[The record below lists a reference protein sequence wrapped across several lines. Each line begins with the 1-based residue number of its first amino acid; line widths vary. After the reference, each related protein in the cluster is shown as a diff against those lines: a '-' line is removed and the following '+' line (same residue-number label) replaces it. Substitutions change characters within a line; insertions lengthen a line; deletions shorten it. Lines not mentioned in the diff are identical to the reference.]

1 MSKNEYNKKL
11 LINLIVGIGLFVI
24 GLTMAIIGFIG
35 FSRMLALPEESRSM
49 VRTIV
54 FFFLGFLGLPPFFIG
69 MFKSINNGF
78 TLARSKT
85 DEKDAVVAEKDRE
98 VLQETI
104 LATHYDSLDKVDY
117 SKELTVVPNHGP
129 VSGDT
134 GPKNKVL
141 AQVFNVF
148 WIIFVGIWSAISNAI
163 IGVGLCITI
172 VGIPAG
178 ISCFKIIPLVFHP
191 AGREVRLHYG
201 DHKFWNTVNIIF
213 GGFEAYL
220 VYNVYAFLLCA
231 TIIGIPLGLQF
242 FKIAKFYLAPYGSET
257 VIMNTYSQN
266 RNHYTDLRIF
276 YDQLMEENRPV
287 KLSDGSIV
295 SATDA
300 MKVILTSEEK
310 HKLNAVSYS
319 NQKTIV
325 ESICSAI
332 MTMIVAAAIVFGVTL
347 LIFVL
352 TKQQNISSALIVLY
366 FVGGIGVFIAIIFG
380 VIFAIMFNNVRAP
393 EMEVFKKKLINISTY
408 YPQQSKPNSQ
418 KLSERRRR
426 GYKIGSILMDIKRG

>member
-69 MFKSINNGF
+69 MFKSVNNGV
-78 TLARSKT
+78 TLAKSTT

-98 VLQETI
+98 VLKETI